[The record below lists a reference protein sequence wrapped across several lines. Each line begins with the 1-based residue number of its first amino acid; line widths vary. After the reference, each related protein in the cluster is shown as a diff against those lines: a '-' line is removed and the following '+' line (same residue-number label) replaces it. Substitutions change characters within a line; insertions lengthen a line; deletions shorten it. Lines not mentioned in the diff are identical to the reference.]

1 MDMLRYNYQTMLK
14 RSKNLTYRAEITEMT
29 EVLMSFL
36 KENKLV
42 KVDPF
47 NEDGSLKSD
56 LILRSSD
63 LSDVGNAL
71 FLQTLPKRSE
81 YIDRGG
87 DAKNINILSA
97 GLKKIVLSHQ

>member
-14 RSKNLTYRAEITEMT
+14 RSKSLTYRAEITEMT
-29 EVLMSFL
+29 EILMSFL
-36 KENKLV
+36 KDNKLIRL
-42 KVDPF
+42 DPF

-63 LSDVGNAL
+63 LTDAGNAL
-71 FLQTLPKRSE
+71 FLQSFPKWSE

-87 DAKNINILSA
+87 DAKNIKILSA
-97 GLKKIVLSHQ
+97 GLKKILSNLE